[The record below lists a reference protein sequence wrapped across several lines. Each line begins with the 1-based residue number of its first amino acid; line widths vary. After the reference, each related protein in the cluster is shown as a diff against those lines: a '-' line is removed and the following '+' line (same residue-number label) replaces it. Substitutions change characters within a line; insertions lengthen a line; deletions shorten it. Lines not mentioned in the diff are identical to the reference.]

1 MSIQEIPEKCPD
13 CGASIFS
20 IDGKEWRCEDQRTCC
35 WTNVKQID
43 KTRELIYEADKLHK
57 EKNEIEFQKIAV
69 ELAHN
74 HQRFIDEG
82 NTNDREFALESLIA
96 EYEYYDKNPNFDGI
110 FDDTVQYLEI
120 SNKYFSKKEIEN

>member
-1 MSIQEIPEKCPD
+1 MSLKIPEKCPD

-20 IDGKEWRCEDQRTCC
+20 IDGKEWRCEDQRSCC

-69 ELAHN
+69 ELVD
-74 HQRFIDEG
+74 HQIFIDEG
-82 NTNDREFALESLIA
+82 NINDREFALESLMA
-96 EYEYYDKNPNFDGI
+96 EYEYLDKNPDFEGI
-110 FDDTVQYLEI
+110 FDDTQEFGEI
-120 SNKYFSKKEIEN
+120 YNKYYAKEEIKS